1 MQTSLKGNVI
11 IFWKLKT
18 LDYFKSC
25 NVMICKLL
33 LEAYSHRLSSSPFFL
48 CNSPLPSFSFGYPTT
63 FNPHVLAS
71 LPKGQLSGVAC
82 HPFVVV
88 CFWLLATRRS
98 PVPQLKRVL
107 WRVDSA
113 MSGQIRPLTAEKRVQ
128 LMPDIFLCAPHA
140 VRGYEGGV
148 MQIVEIFSTDQQLS
162 GWFRGNGFPPF
173 HAVVIGF
180 CLMELERGNNFIEL
194 DFNIAQIC
202 LWVWIKGTNTLEI
215 KLNKVSFGL
224 KKSYILTFILK
235 HN

>member
-107 WRVDSA
+107 RRVDSA

-140 VRGYEGGV
+140 VRGYEGY
-148 MQIVEIFSTDQQLS
+148 EANCRNIFNWPTIEWVVQRQRFPTFSRCCDWFLSNGTRAWQQ
-162 GWFRGNGFPPF
+162 F
-173 HAVVIGF
+173 HWIGF
-180 CLMELERGNNFIEL
+180 
-194 DFNIAQIC
+194 QYS
-202 LWVWIKGTNTLEI
+202 TNMSVS
-215 KLNKVSFGL
+215 LNKGHQYPGN
-224 KKSYILTFILK
+224 KAK
-235 HN
+235 